1 MTDSVQRA
9 AQALFETIPKVN
21 RALRAVIF
29 ASNKA
34 TFSMPQYR
42 ILSYLKDFGRSTMAV
57 LAEQEGV
64 KAPTMSRF
72 VDALEAQGLVR
83 REPSAQDKRSI
94 LVALTEAGAHKV
106 RQVRHNGVDVV
117 KTALSNWSVQ
127 ELELITTAMDL
138 LRFHQ
143 LDWRIS

>member
-1 MTDSVQRA
+1 MNNTLQRA

-29 ASNKA
+29 ASTK
-34 TFSMPQYR
+34 TSFSMPQYR
-42 ILSYLKDFGRSTMAV
+42 VLSYLKDYGQSSMAV

-72 VDALEAQGLVR
+72 VDALESQGLVR
-83 REPSAQDKRSI
+83 RESSVQDKRSI
-94 LVALTEAGAHKV
+94 LVSLTEAGVKKV
-106 RQVRHNGVDVV
+106 RQVRQNGVEVV
-117 KTALSNWSVQ
+117 KTTLSSWTQQ
-127 ELELITTAMDL
+127 ELDLLTTAMEL

-143 LDWRIS
+143 LDGRIS